1 MKRKTG
7 SATEEIIEAH
17 ASLNADL
24 KRLEEAA
31 LPASRRERWELAA
44 QLHAARADLVEH
56 FRLEEHGGYMD
67 SVRQREPRLERTVK
81 ELADEHGQL
90 LRALDALLAQAR
102 APAGKADPLGENIRA
117 WVASVR
123 RHEAREIDLVQEA
136 FNVDV
141 STDD

>member
-17 ASLNADL
+17 ASLNEDL

-31 LPASRRERWELAA
+31 LPAAGRERWELAA
-44 QLHAARADLVEH
+44 QLRATRADLVEH

-67 SVRQREPRLERTVK
+67 SVRQREPRLERTVE
-81 ELADEHGQL
+81 ELAAEHRQL
-90 LRALDALLAQAR
+90 LQALDRLLDQAG
-102 APAGKADPLGENIRA
+102 APAGDAGTFGAEVRA

-123 RHEAREIDLVQEA
+123 RHEGREINLVQEA
-136 FNVDV
+136 FSVDI
-141 STDD
+141 SADD

>member
-17 ASLNADL
+17 ASLNEDL

-31 LPASRRERWELAA
+31 LPVSRRERGELAA
-44 QLHAARADLVEH
+44 QLRAARADLVEH

-67 SVRQREPRLERTVK
+67 TVRQREPRLERTVE
-81 ELADEHGQL
+81 ELAAEHRQL
-90 LRALDALLAQAR
+90 LQSLDALLEQAA
-102 APAGKADPLGENIRA
+102 APAGDASAFGEAVRA

-123 RHEAREIDLVQEA
+123 RHEAREIDVVQEA
-136 FNVDV
+136 FSVDI
-141 STDD
+141 SADD